1 MIEVDGFEPKTN
13 FSCPNHREELGH
25 SRLQFFTSFP
35 AQKSD
40 KAMHYQE
47 MGYLLYQIKHI
58 KLAGGQL

>member
-25 SRLQFFTSFP
+25 SRLQFFASFP

-40 KAMHYQE
+40 KSNALPGNGLFTLPNQTY
-47 MGYLLYQIKHI
+47 
-58 KLAGGQL
+58 